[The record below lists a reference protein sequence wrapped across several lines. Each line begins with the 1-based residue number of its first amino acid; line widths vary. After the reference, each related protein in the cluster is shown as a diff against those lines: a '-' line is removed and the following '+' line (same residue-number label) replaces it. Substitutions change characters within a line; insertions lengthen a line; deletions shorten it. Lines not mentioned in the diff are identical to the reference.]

1 MIEATG
7 DIEGTMR
14 LPAVLDLA
22 AAEGFLATL
31 LQQIQADKALRLDA
45 SGVETLTLSC
55 MQIILSAVRN
65 YDVTVS
71 APSNAVISA
80 FKDIGLDCPQ
90 GPEPGLAQELKPVLK
105 PAQSPEQKAEQE
117 PEQVHAQIEDPVEG
131 QAQVQAQAQV
141 QTEDAVEDQAQDQV
155 QVLDQ
160 ASASSPGQDEDQ
172 GQAQTPTDEASMTK
186 RILTIDDSR
195 TIRDMLMLTLTDAG
209 YDVLQGVDGQDGI
222 DVLGDKQ
229 VDVIITDINM
239 PKMDGYEVIRHL
251 RRSPVHKVTPILVL
265 TTESDKDKK
274 MLARDAGATG
284 WMVKPFDPENL
295 IATIRKVSP

>member
-1 MIEATG
+1 
-7 DIEGTMR
+7 MR

-22 AAEGFLATL
+22 AAEGCLATL
-31 LQQIQADKALRLDA
+31 LQRIQADKALRLDA
-45 SGVETLTLSC
+45 AGVETLTLPC
-55 MQIILSAVRN
+55 VQIILSAVRN
-65 YDVTVS
+65 YDVTLA

-90 GPEPGLAQELKPVLK
+90 GPELGLAQELKPALK
-105 PAQSPEQKAEQE
+105 PAQRLEPVPE

-131 QAQVQAQAQV
+131 QAQVQVEVQVQV
-141 QTEDAVEDQAQDQV
+141 QTEDAVEDQAPDPV

-160 ASASSPGQDEDQ
+160 AAASSPGQDEDQ

-229 VDVIITDINM
+229 VDAIITDINM

-274 MLARDAGATG
+274 MLARDAVPLAG
-284 WMVKPFDPENL
+284 WSSL
-295 IATIRKVSP
+295 SIRKI

>member
-45 SGVETLTLSC
+45 SGVEMLTLSC

-71 APSNAVISA
+71 APSDAFISA

-90 GPEPGLAQELKPVLK
+90 GPELGQAQELKPEKK
-105 PAQSPEQKAEQE
+105 PALK
-117 PEQVHAQIEDPVEG
+117 PEQVPAKIEDPVE
-131 QAQVQAQAQV
+131 AQAQ
-141 QTEDAVEDQAQDQV
+141 TEAAVEDQAQDQV
-155 QVLDQ
+155 RVLDQ

-172 GQAQTPTDEASMTK
+172 GQTQTPTDEASMTK

-229 VDVIITDINM
+229 VDVVITDINM